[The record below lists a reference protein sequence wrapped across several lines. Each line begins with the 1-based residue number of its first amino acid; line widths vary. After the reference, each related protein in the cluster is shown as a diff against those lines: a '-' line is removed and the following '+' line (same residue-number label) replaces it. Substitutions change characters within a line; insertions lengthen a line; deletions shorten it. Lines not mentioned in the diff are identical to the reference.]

1 MHARLLTRLIRR
13 ELRQNRQ
20 QTTILFLCIVLAVV
34 GLTAL
39 GGFQANVHQAM
50 LRDARQ
56 LHAADII
63 VRSSFPFL
71 PALETKLAEV
81 ASRPGVAM
89 ARVWEFYT
97 VARTADRSG
106 SLLSAVKVVDP
117 GYPFYG
123 RVTLASGRAFHDVLV
138 PGAIVVEQALLDR
151 LALSVGSRLYLGD
164 AEMVIRDVVTSEPDR
179 PVTVFTLGPRIFVN
193 ALDRERLGLI
203 TQGSRVRYKALLR
216 LPPSLSPAA
225 VQKALRA
232 AADPA
237 QERVDTFRSADSRLK
252 RFFDNLLFFLKLV
265 GIFTLLLAGIGI
277 QSVLTALL
285 RTRVRSMA
293 IMKALGASN
302 RFIIQLYLGVV
313 LLLGLIGTAGGIIA
327 GLALQAGLS
336 RMLAGLIPADATFHI
351 AWEAVG
357 QSLVI
362 GLLAVGL
369 FAARPLLS
377 LRYFKP
383 SALFRHET
391 RGRRITP
398 GEWLVVALTL
408 LFFVGLILWHLEDLR
423 TGSYFVGGILALVGV
438 VYIAVRLFLKMLQR
452 LPARRLALR
461 QAIRGLFRPR
471 NATQPILV
479 TLTASLTIIFAIFLI
494 ERNLDATFVE
504 AYPQDAPNLFF
515 LDIQPDQVDT
525 FARLADR
532 PLEFYPVV
540 RAKLLAINGRAID
553 PKEERQRKSDNLAR
567 PFNLTYRHHLLDD
580 EKIIK
585 GKTLFTPDGGKF
597 QVSVLERVAE
607 IGNIHIGDRL
617 RFKIQGIP
625 LEAVVSSI
633 RTRTRESIQPFFYFV
648 FPDAVLQKA
657 PQTIFTALRVD
668 PHEVAA
674 LQNRIVQALPNVTVL
689 NVGQTIRQ
697 IAAALKRFT
706 QAIRFFTL
714 FSMAAGILLVISSII
729 ATRSARIREAVYYKI
744 LGARRRFVVYVFSL
758 ENLLLGGASAL
769 GGLLLAHLISWVVC
783 TRYLDLDYHPYLL
796 GSVIGLAAGMA
807 VVVAVGL
814 TASRTIMRRKPAQF
828 LRTHAAE

>member
-1 MHARLLTRLIRR
+1 MHTPLLTRLILR

-20 QTTILFLCIVLAVV
+20 QTTVLFLCIVLAVV

-97 VARTADRSG
+97 VARTVDRSA
-106 SLLSAVKVVDP
+106 SLLSAVKVVEP

-123 RVTLASGRAFHDVLV
+123 RVALASGSAFHDVLV
-138 PGAIVVEQALLDR
+138 PGTIVVEQTLLDR
-151 LALSVGSRLYLGD
+151 LDLSIGDRLYLGD
-164 AEMVIRDVVTSEPDR
+164 AAMVIRDVVVSEPDR
-179 PVTVFTLGPRIFVN
+179 PVTVFTLGPRIFVS
-193 ALDRERLGLI
+193 AQDRQQLGLI
-203 TQGSRVRYKALLR
+203 TQGSRVHYKVLLR
-216 LPPSLSPAA
+216 LPPGLAPGA
-225 VQKALRA
+225 VQEDLLS

-302 RFIIQLYLGVV
+302 RFIIQLYLGLV
-313 LLLGLIGTAGGIIA
+313 LLLGLMGSTGGILA
-327 GLALQAGLS
+327 GLVLQAGLS

-377 LRYFKP
+377 LRHFKP
-383 SALFRHET
+383 SALFRYEK
-391 RGRRITP
+391 RRRIYP
-398 GEWLVVALTL
+398 GEWLVVSLTL

-423 TGSYFVGGILALVGV
+423 TGSYFIGGILALVGIV
-438 VYIAVRLFLKMLQR
+438 FLCVNLFLKALQR
-452 LPARRLALR
+452 FPARRLAVR

-504 AYPQDAPNLFF
+504 AYPADAPNLFF

-525 FARLADR
+525 FARIVGR

-540 RAKLLAINGRAID
+540 RAKLMAINGETID
-553 PKEERQRKSDNLAR
+553 PQKERQRKSDNLAR

-580 EKIIK
+580 EKFIQ
-585 GKTLFTPDGGKF
+585 GKSLFTPDGGKF
-597 QVSVLERVAE
+597 QVSVLDRVAE
-607 IGNIHIGDRL
+607 IGDIHIGDRL

-648 FPDAVLQKA
+648 FPDAVLAKA
-657 PQTIFTALRVD
+657 PQTIFTALRAD
-668 PHEVAA
+668 PHETAA
-674 LQNRIVQALPNVTVL
+674 LQNRVVQTLPNVTVL
-689 NVGQTIRQ
+689 DVSQSIQ
-697 IAAALKRFT
+697 QVAAALKRFT

-714 FSMAAGILLVISSII
+714 FSMAAGILLMISSII

-783 TRYLDLDYHPYLL
+783 TRYLDMAYQPYPEASL
-796 GSVIGLAAGMA
+796 IGIAVGIG

-814 TASRTIMRRKPAQF
+814 TASRSIMGRKPAQF

>member
-1 MHARLLTRLIRR
+1 MSIPLLPRLILR

-20 QTTILFLCIVLAVV
+20 QTAVLLLCIILAVV

-39 GGFQANVHQAM
+39 GGFQSNVHQAM

-71 PALETKLAEV
+71 PALETELAAV
-81 ASRPGVAM
+81 ASRPGVET

-97 VARTADRSG
+97 VARKADRSA
-106 SLLSAVKVVDP
+106 SLLSSVKVVEP

-123 RVTLASGRAFHDVLV
+123 RVTLASGKALHDVLV
-138 PGAIVVEQALLDR
+138 PGTIVVAQALLDR
-151 LALSVGSRLYLGD
+151 LGLSVGDRLYLGD
-164 AEMVIRDVVTSEPDR
+164 TALVIRDVVLSEPDR
-179 PVTVFTLGPRIFVN
+179 PLTVFTLGPRIFVN
-193 ALDRERLGLI
+193 ARDRQRLGLI
-203 TQGSRVRYKALLR
+203 TQGSRIRYKALLR
-216 LPPSLSPAA
+216 LPPDLAPDA
-225 VQKALRA
+225 VQKALRG
-232 AADPA
+232 AADPT
-237 QERVDTFRSADSRLK
+237 QEQVDTFRSADSRLK

-285 RTRVRSMA
+285 RTRVHSMA
-293 IMKALGASN
+293 VMKALGASS
-302 RFIIQLYLGVV
+302 RFITRLYLGVV
-313 LLLGLIGTAGGIIA
+313 LLLGLFGTIGGIAA

-336 RMLAGLIPADATFHI
+336 RLLAGLVPADATFHI

-357 QSLVI
+357 QSFVI

-369 FAARPLLS
+369 FAARPLLG
-377 LRYFKP
+377 LRHFKP
-383 SALFRHET
+383 SALLRHEK
-391 RGRRITP
+391 RSHRLYP

-408 LFFVGLILWHLEDLR
+408 LFFIGLVLWHLADWR
-423 TGSYFVGGILALVGV
+423 TGSYFIGGILALVGIV
-438 VYIAVRLFLKMLQR
+438 FVGVWVFLKALQR
-452 LPARRLALR
+452 FPARRLAVR

-504 AYPQDAPNLFF
+504 AYPADAPNLFF
-515 LDIQPDQVDT
+515 LDIQPDQVAAFT
-525 FARLADR
+525 RLVDR

-540 RAKLLAINGRAID
+540 RAKLMAINGRAID
-553 PKEERQRKSDNLAR
+553 PARERQRKSDNLAR

-580 EKIIK
+580 EKIIR
-585 GKTLFTPDGGKF
+585 GKSLFKSDGGQF
-597 QVSVLERVAE
+597 QVSVLDRVAE

-617 RFKIQGIP
+617 RFKIQGVP

-633 RTRTRESIQPFFYFV
+633 RTRIRESMQPFFYFV

-668 PHEVAA
+668 PHEAAA
-674 LQNRIVQALPNVTVL
+674 LQNRVVQALPNVTVL
-689 NVGQTIRQ
+689 DVSQSIRQ
-697 IAAALKRFT
+697 VAAALKRFT

-714 FSMAAGILLVISSII
+714 FSMAAGILLLISSVI
-729 ATRSARIREAVYYKI
+729 ATRAARIREAVYYKI

-783 TRYLDLDYHPYLL
+783 TRYFDMPYHPYLEASLL
-796 GSVIGLAAGMA
+796 GMAAGMA

-814 TASRTIMRRKPAQF
+814 TASRAIMARKPAQF

>member
-1 MHARLLTRLIRR
+1 MPTALLSRLILR
-13 ELRQNRQ
+13 ELRQNPQ
-20 QTTILFLCIVLAVV
+20 QTTVLFFCIVLAVV

-39 GGFQANVHQAM
+39 GGFQANVHRAM

-71 PALETKLAEV
+71 PALETELAKI
-81 ASRPGVAM
+81 ASRPGVKM

-97 VARTADRSG
+97 VARTADRSA
-106 SLLSAVKVVDP
+106 SLLSAVKVVEPD
-117 GYPFYG
+117 YPFYG
-123 RVTLASGRAFHDVLV
+123 RVALASGKPFHDVLV
-138 PGAIVVEQALLDR
+138 PGAIVVEQTLLDR
-151 LALSVGSRLYLGD
+151 LGLSIGDRLYLGD
-164 AEMVIRDVVTSEPDR
+164 AAMVIRDVVVSEPDR

-193 ALDRERLGLI
+193 ASDRQRLGLI
-203 TQGSRVRYKALLR
+203 TQGSRVRYKVLLR
-216 LPPSLSPAA
+216 LPPSLSPET
-225 VQKALRA
+225 VQKALRT
-232 AADPA
+232 AADPT

-285 RTRVRSMA
+285 RTRVHSMA

-302 RFIIQLYLGVV
+302 RFITQLYLGLV
-313 LLLGLIGTAGGIIA
+313 LLLGLLGTVSGIGV

-336 RMLAGLIPADATFHI
+336 RLMAGLVPADATFHI

-357 QSLVI
+357 QSLII

-377 LRYFKP
+377 LRHFKP
-383 SALFRHET
+383 SALFRHEKRT
-391 RGRRITP
+391 RRITP

-408 LFFVGLILWHLEDLR
+408 FFFVGLVLWHLDDLR
-423 TGSYFVGGILALVGV
+423 TGSYFIGAILALVGI
-438 VYIAVRLFLKMLQR
+438 VYVGVHLFLKALQR
-452 LPARRLALR
+452 FPTRRLAVR

-471 NATQPILV
+471 NATRPILV

-504 AYPQDAPNLFF
+504 AYPADAPNLFF
-515 LDIQPDQVDT
+515 LDIQPDQVDAFT
-525 FARLADR
+525 ELVDR

-540 RAKLLAINGRAID
+540 RAKLMAINGKAID
-553 PKEERQRKSDNLAR
+553 PKTERQRKSDNLAR
-567 PFNLTYRHHLLDD
+567 PFNLTYRHHLLND
-580 EKIIK
+580 EKIIL
-585 GKTLFTPDGGKF
+585 GKTLFTAGGGKF
-597 QVSVLERVAE
+597 QVSVLDRVAE
-607 IGNIHIGDRL
+607 IGNIHLGDRL
-617 RFKIQGIP
+617 RFKIQGVP

-633 RTRTRESIQPFFYFV
+633 RTRIRESMQPFFYFV

-668 PHEVAA
+668 PHDTAA
-674 LQNRIVQALPNVTVL
+674 LQNRVVQTLPNVTVL
-689 NVGQTIRQ
+689 DVSQSIRQ
-697 IAAALKRFT
+697 VAGALKRFT

-714 FSMAAGILLVISSII
+714 FSMAAGILLLISSVI

-758 ENLLLGGASAL
+758 ENLLLGGASAV

-783 TRYLDLDYHPYLL
+783 TRYLDMTYHLYPQASL
-796 GSVIGLAAGMA
+796 IGMAAGMI
-807 VVVAVGL
+807 VVVTVGL
-814 TASRTIMRRKPAQF
+814 TASRSVMGRKPAQF